1 MKTPANAFQPTAPE
15 SKPRSKPGAKDN
27 LKSLPMP
34 ELQAELG
41 SSPDGLRQAEAEKRL
56 TQYGSNEIEEK
67 ETNPFP
73 DFVKAAVAVHGKSA
87 RNGDPRDHQGKVG
100 QSGTLRN
107 WTTKS

>member
-1 MKTPANAFQPTAPE
+1 MMRNVALTA
-15 SKPRSKPGAKDN
+15 KA
-27 LKSLPMP
+27 
-34 ELQAELG
+34 
-41 SSPDGLRQAEAEKRL
+41 
-56 TQYGSNEIEEK
+56 TEEK
-67 ETNPFP
+67 VPLS